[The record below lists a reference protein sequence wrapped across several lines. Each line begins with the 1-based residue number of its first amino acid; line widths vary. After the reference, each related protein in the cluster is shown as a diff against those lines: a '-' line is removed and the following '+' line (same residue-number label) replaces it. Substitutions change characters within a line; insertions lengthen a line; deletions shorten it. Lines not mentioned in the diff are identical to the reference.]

1 MKFDSLEEPL
11 EEIVPETQRPDLF
24 FEAKSETA
32 ERRPKILSSRRPF
45 AVLALIIAILFL
57 FPWSHTIPGVAR
69 VEAEHS
75 LVVEALVPGE
85 LNEIYARQGDVVK
98 KGDKLGLIYDRIN
111 ELELAKAL
119 DEKAV
124 MEKRMKILSDRAVFL
139 KKRIQK
145 NENLFASEAISANDK
160 ETGEF
165 EYFQALQEANI
176 AETELNSVLSKI
188 RYLEKLKEIGTLRAP
203 IDGMVLNNVA
213 HFQNTYFEKGER
225 VLKIGDMRNV
235 ILELP
240 VYETQL
246 RRVEKGQ
253 RVEIRFYG
261 YPETKF
267 RGHVAGIYPTAY
279 ERVEKVWIKENVVNV
294 QIKVESSLPFTVRSG
309 MTAKVLIHC
318 KGESLFTKLRS
329 KFL

>member
-1 MKFDSLEEPL
+1 MNPSNVEDPL
-11 EEIVPETQRPDLF
+11 EEVVPETERPDLF
-24 FEAKSETA
+24 FEAKKEKGIPA
-32 ERRPKILSSRRPF
+32 PKLLSSRRPF
-45 AVLALIIAILFL
+45 AVLALILAVIVF
-57 FPWSHTIPGVAR
+57 FPWSHRIPGVAR

-75 LVVEALVPGE
+75 LVVEALVSGE
-85 LNEIYARQGDVVK
+85 LNEVYVRQGDVVK

-111 ELELAKAL
+111 ELELAKAE
-119 DEKAV
+119 DEKV
-124 MEKRMKILSDRAVFL
+124 IREKRHKILSDRAAFL

-165 EYFQALQEANI
+165 EYYQALQEVNI
-176 AETELNSVLSKI
+176 AETELSSVLSKI

-203 IDGMVLNNVA
+203 LDGMILNDVA
-213 HFQNTYFEKGER
+213 HLQSTYFEKGETI
-225 VLKIGDMRNV
+225 LSMGDMRNV

-246 RRVEKGQ
+246 RRVEKDQ
-253 RVEIRFYG
+253 RVEIRFYA
-261 YPETKF
+261 YPEKVF

-294 QIKVESSLPFTVRSG
+294 LIKVDSSLPFIVRSG
-309 MTAKVLIHC
+309 MTAKVSIHC